1 MYHVHQKQHI
11 LYASSITFTNNL
23 VCNTLL
29 KLVSGRPTDQP
40 TDIATYRAAIAAN
53 NMTTTTNTN
62 TATTVT
68 STNKTTMTTR
78 GF

>member
-1 MYHVHQKQHI
+1 MQI
-11 LYASSITFTNNL
+11 LF
-23 VCNTLL
+23 L
-29 KLVSGRPTDQP
+29 KLVVDRQTDQP
-40 TDIATYRAAIAAN
+40 TDIATCRAAIAAN
-53 NMTTTTNTN
+53 NMTTTTNTT